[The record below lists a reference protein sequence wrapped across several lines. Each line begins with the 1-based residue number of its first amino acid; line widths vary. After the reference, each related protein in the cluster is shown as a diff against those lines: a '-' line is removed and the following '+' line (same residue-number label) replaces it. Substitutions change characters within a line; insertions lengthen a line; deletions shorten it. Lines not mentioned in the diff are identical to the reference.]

1 MTDNLKKKVSK
12 SIVHVIKHAKF
23 QLYRLHPDRVILE
36 NLTFDD
42 KFVNKRV
49 RLFIHQTMS

>member
-1 MTDNLKKKVSK
+1 MTDNLKKKCFE
-12 SIVHVIKHAKF
+12 KHFSCDQAC
-23 QLYRLHPDRVILE
+23 QVLHPDGVILE

-42 KFVNKRV
+42 KFVDKRV